1 MALQMAS
8 NYGVGGGGLVGICTF
23 RLKTSCLI
31 VGTSPQAAL
40 DQQVKDL
47 TARLSEEVAN
57 ATKAAKKEALKLQ
70 ARVRVG

>member
-1 MALQMAS
+1 MFI
-8 NYGVGGGGLVGICTF
+8 YYF
-23 RLKTSCLI
+23 I